1 MRKTLYYTYLGV
13 NGTITSP
20 VLLEGIYAVKKYQL
34 IASDGK
40 VLTKD
45 DKIYVDSIM
54 IPESDLELW
63 KEVDSK

>member
-45 DKIYVDSIM
+45 DKNYVDSIM

>member
-45 DKIYVDSIM
+45 DKNYIDSIM
-54 IPESDLELW
+54 IPESDLDLW
-63 KEVDSK
+63 REVDNK

>member
-45 DKIYVDSIM
+45 DKNYVDSIM

-63 KEVDSK
+63 NEVDSK

>member
-20 VLLEGIYAVKKYQL
+20 VLLEGVYAVKKYQL

-40 VLTKD
+40 ILTKD
-45 DKIYVDSIM
+45 DKNYVDSIM

-63 KEVDSK
+63 KEIDSK

>member
-1 MRKTLYYTYLGV
+1 MRKILYYTYLGV

-45 DKIYVDSIM
+45 DKNYVDSIM
-54 IPESDLELW
+54 IPESDLGLW

>member
-20 VLLEGIYAVKKYQL
+20 VLLEGIYTVKKYQL

-45 DKIYVDSIM
+45 DKNYVDSIM
-54 IPESDLELW
+54 IPESDLDLW
-63 KEVDSK
+63 KEVDNK

>member
-45 DKIYVDSIM
+45 DKNYVDSIM
-54 IPESDLELW
+54 IPESDLE
-63 KEVDSK
+63 

>member
-45 DKIYVDSIM
+45 DKNYVDSIM

-63 KEVDSK
+63 KEVDNK

>member
-20 VLLEGIYAVKKYQL
+20 VLLEGVYAVKKYQL

-45 DKIYVDSIM
+45 DKNYVDSIM

-63 KEVDSK
+63 KEIDSK

>member
-20 VLLEGIYAVKKYQL
+20 VLLEDIYAVKKYQL

-45 DKIYVDSIM
+45 DKNYVDSIM
-54 IPESDLELW
+54 IPESDLDLW
-63 KEVDSK
+63 KEVDNK

>member
-1 MRKTLYYTYLGV
+1 MRKTLYYTYLGI

-20 VLLEGIYAVKKYQL
+20 VLLEGVYAVKKYQL

-45 DKIYVDSIM
+45 DKNYVDSIM

-63 KEVDSK
+63 KEIDSK

>member
-1 MRKTLYYTYLGV
+1 MRKTLYYTYLGI
-13 NGTITSP
+13 NGIITSP
-20 VLLEGIYAVKKYQL
+20 VLLEGVYAVKKYQL

-45 DKIYVDSIM
+45 DKNYVDSIM

>member
-45 DKIYVDSIM
+45 DKNYVDSIM
-54 IPESDLELW
+54 IPESDLDLW
-63 KEVDSK
+63 KEVDNK

>member
-1 MRKTLYYTYLGV
+1 MRKTLYYTYLGI

-45 DKIYVDSIM
+45 DKNYVDSIM

-63 KEVDSK
+63 KEVDGK

>member
-45 DKIYVDSIM
+45 DKNYIDSIM
-54 IPESDLELW
+54 IPESDLDLW
-63 KEVDSK
+63 KEVDNK

>member
-1 MRKTLYYTYLGV
+1 MRKTLYYTYLGI

-20 VLLEGIYAVKKYQL
+20 VLLEGVYAVKKYQL

-45 DKIYVDSIM
+45 DKNYVDSIM

>member
-20 VLLEGIYAVKKYQL
+20 VLLEDIYAVKKYQL

-45 DKIYVDSIM
+45 DKNYVDSIM

>member
-34 IASDGK
+34 NASDGK

-45 DKIYVDSIM
+45 DKNYVDSIM

-63 KEVDSK
+63 KEVDNK

>member
-20 VLLEGIYAVKKYQL
+20 VLLEGVYAVKKYQL

-40 VLTKD
+40 ILTKD
-45 DKIYVDSIM
+45 DKNYVDSIM

-63 KEVDSK
+63 KEIDNK

>member
-45 DKIYVDSIM
+45 NKNYVDSIM